1 MNHYEPGR
9 PRALIGLAAVVMTA
23 ATLAVAVLVPV
34 AANGPAAD
42 ADVLAR
48 TTDTSCATDGSVTSI
63 DVVAVRNAYRGRAV
77 ESRATARH
85 GFQV

>member
-1 MNHYEPGR
+1 MNHYEPGT

-34 AANGPAAD
+34 AIDGSAPD

-48 TTDTSCATDGSVTSI
+48 TTDTTCASDGSVTSI
-63 DVVAVRNAYRGRAV
+63 DVVAVRNAYPGRVV
-77 ESRATARH
+77 ESRAAAKH